1 MSNQLNLPTMQQ
13 TSVPEVILRAVEQ
26 SLRTLNAAK
35 AEYVIRLPN
44 GMVYE
49 RGDLKLATEST
60 EKKRTRAPSKM
71 PRGYIAKAIQPIINP
86 MQAGD
91 VAEFR
96 CDAAMVA
103 AGVEL
108 RHLQSS
114 VSSHASTIFGVGNH
128 KVYTNKKTQCVE
140 LLRTA

>member
-103 AGVEL
+103 AGVTL
-108 RHLQSS
+108 HDLQSS
-114 VSSHASTIFGVGNH
+114 ISSAASGLFGLKSH
-128 KVYTNKKTQCVE
+128 KVHVNKKTQCVE